1 MTGAAPGEGS
11 GRVRLAALVVV
22 LLAGVFAFGAG
33 EARADTVSTTCPP
46 PGGRQLCLTI
56 EDTEGV
62 SASTTGRPRN
72 NMRYVVTVTNVG
84 GSSLTNATVKTVLSD
99 LPLTSSGGTTAS
111 LVTLSTTPA
120 SATCTEPAPGQVTCA
135 AGRLAAG
142 ASFTLKL
149 GYATSFVDGVTGAR
163 LEATAS
169 VNEHDQDQGDGD
181 PNPEI
186 DSISN
191 DTTYESDPTKG
202 FSFVPNKP
210 GTKIDVTTSRSSL
223 SFTTPGFEEF
233 FALIQDFANDTSHCF
248 TGVTCL
254 PGATFGDVT
263 NTLSGV
269 GPFLWQTRL
278 TTTTNA
284 ANIDGVHTL
293 DPVSVSVNPANDTF
307 SAGVSFAGYDGV
319 RFSSSGTLPGG
330 LLAGTDYFA
339 VSVSANGTTFKV
351 STKKG
356 GKAVDITSA
365 GTGQLQAERVEVIGD
380 VKSERVTSC
389 AATLSKVPSIF
400 AFQVDPNT
408 VDTCVSTREN
418 GWMKH

>member
-1 MTGAAPGEGS
+1 
-11 GRVRLAALVVV
+11 VRLAALVVV
-22 LLAGVFAFGAG
+22 LLAGASAFGAG
-33 EARADTVSTTCPP
+33 EARADTVGTPCPP
-46 PGGRQLCLTI
+46 SAGRQLCLTI

-62 SASTTGRPRN
+62 SKSPNPTTGRPRN
-72 NMRYVVTVTNVG
+72 HMRYIVTATNVG
-84 GSSLTNATVKTVLSD
+84 GSSLTNATVTTVLSD
-99 LPLTSSGGTTAS
+99 LPNPPGGMTAS
-111 LVTLSTTPA
+111 LDARSTTPA

-142 ASFTLKL
+142 ASFTLRL
-149 GYATSFVDGVTGAR
+149 SYSTSFVDGVTGAR

-186 DSISN
+186 DSAFN
-191 DTTYESDPTKG
+191 DTTYETNPNLG
-202 FSFVPNKP
+202 FSYVPKTA
-210 GTKIDVTTSRSSL
+210 GTNITVGTTSSSL
-223 SFTTPGFEEF
+223 SFTTPGLEEF
-233 FALIQDFANDTSHCF
+233 FAFIENFANDTSHCF

-330 LLAGTDYFA
+330 LLAGTDYFP
-339 VSVSANGTTFKV
+339 VSVSANGTTFRV

-356 GKAVDITSA
+356 GKAVDLTSA